1 MHSVATMSNTLLGSW
16 CDFASSMPRQT
27 SATRFSGAVQS
38 IRSACCFA
46 TRPDGK
52 WTSQAEVCG
61 GQLALGERQPH
72 IQSFNCHTTDS
83 ARAAL
88 GDCAYPEGTSMTPQ
102 FLRSEAAR
110 FREMADAVTDRE
122 ASRQRLLAMAADY
135 EARAEAAAAAQ
146 PIEVQT
152 AEPEPAAAPDTASEG
167 GEVSKKPPSD
177 RRLRL
182 SRKLDS

>member
-1 MHSVATMSNTLLGSW
+1 MLGSR
-16 CDFASSMPRQT
+16 CDFSSSMPRQT
-27 SATRFSGAVQS
+27 SATRYSGAVQS
-38 IRSACCFA
+38 IRSACCLA
-46 TRPDGK
+46 TRPPTENGRRK
-52 WTSQAEVCG
+52 PRSAEGSLHLASGSLISSRSTATRRIPRGLPLGVC
-61 GQLALGERQPH
+61 A
-72 IQSFNCHTTDS
+72 D
-83 ARAAL
+83 
-88 GDCAYPEGTSMTPQ
+88 PEGTSMTPQ

-152 AEPEPAAAPDTASEG
+152 AEPELVATPPDGAIEG

>member
-1 MHSVATMSNTLLGSW
+1 
-16 CDFASSMPRQT
+16 
-27 SATRFSGAVQS
+27 
-38 IRSACCFA
+38 
-46 TRPDGK
+46 
-52 WTSQAEVCG
+52 
-61 GQLALGERQPH
+61 
-72 IQSFNCHTTDS
+72 
-83 ARAAL
+83 
-88 GDCAYPEGTSMTPQ
+88 
-102 FLRSEAAR
+102 
-110 FREMADAVTDRE
+110 MADAVTDRE

-152 AEPEPAAAPDTASEG
+152 AEPEPAAAPDAASEG

>member
-1 MHSVATMSNTLLGSW
+1 LG
-16 CDFASSMPRQT
+16 
-27 SATRFSGAVQS
+27 
-38 IRSACCFA
+38 
-46 TRPDGK
+46 
-52 WTSQAEVCG
+52 VC
-61 GQLALGERQPH
+61 A
-72 IQSFNCHTTDS
+72 D
-83 ARAAL
+83 
-88 GDCAYPEGTSMTPQ
+88 PEGTSMTPQ

>member
-1 MHSVATMSNTLLGSW
+1 
-16 CDFASSMPRQT
+16 
-27 SATRFSGAVQS
+27 
-38 IRSACCFA
+38 
-46 TRPDGK
+46 
-52 WTSQAEVCG
+52 
-61 GQLALGERQPH
+61 
-72 IQSFNCHTTDS
+72 
-83 ARAAL
+83 
-88 GDCAYPEGTSMTPQ
+88 MTPQ

-152 AEPEPAAAPDTASEG
+152 AEPELVATPPDGAIEG
-167 GEVSKKPPSD
+167 GEVSKKAPSD

-182 SRKLDS
+182 SRSKLDS

>member
-1 MHSVATMSNTLLGSW
+1 
-16 CDFASSMPRQT
+16 
-27 SATRFSGAVQS
+27 
-38 IRSACCFA
+38 
-46 TRPDGK
+46 
-52 WTSQAEVCG
+52 
-61 GQLALGERQPH
+61 
-72 IQSFNCHTTDS
+72 
-83 ARAAL
+83 
-88 GDCAYPEGTSMTPQ
+88 MTPQ

-152 AEPEPAAAPDTASEG
+152 AEPEPAVAPPDAAVEG
-167 GEVSKKPPSD
+167 GEVAKKSPSD

-182 SRKLDS
+182 SRKLER